1 MSDTTVEK
9 SDVEEIRQRAD
20 LIGEKAA
27 LIRDKAFSLR
37 NIAKPEPEPG
47 KVTEVGDFASEI
59 KNRLGTIQSILN
71 EASESLG
78 RFAG

>member
-1 MSDTTVEK
+1 MSDTVEK

-20 LIGEKAA
+20 LISEKAA

-37 NIAKPEPEPG
+37 NIAKPEPESG
-47 KVTEVGDFASEI
+47 KLTETNDFASEI
-59 KNRLGTIQSILN
+59 KNRLDTIQSTLN

-78 RFAG
+78 RFVG